1 MEHVQIYFKN
11 FNKIIKITDITN
23 FLEFFSFLF
32 EKNFLL
38 DQDLHSKWKRIRI
51 HSPAAKAAKFCL
63 LAYCNFFSILAV
75 LANYHGS
82 KFFSIANYRDFFQDV
97 ARIYHNIQWK
107 FFVWKISFKN
117 KCFTDKNVTENSPLP
132 V

>member
-1 MEHVQIYFKN
+1 MCKFTLKILIKLLKLQILPIFLN
-11 FNKIIKITDITN
+11 F
-23 FLEFFSFLF
+23 SVFLF

-51 HSPAAKAAKFCL
+51 HSPAAKAAKFCP
-63 LAYCNFFSILAV
+63 LAYYNFFSILAV